1 LSVGN
6 AGYSSSLEFTAIK
19 FFYRSFEVRGGLELN
34 KTSLAVSVTASLGV
48 DNVKTRLTCKVFEV
62 LNPESM

>member
-1 LSVGN
+1 LSVSN
-6 AGYSSSLEFTAIK
+6 AGYSGSLEFAAIK
-19 FFYRSFEVRGGLELN
+19 FFYRGFEIRGGLELN

-48 DNVKTRLTCKVFEV
+48 DDVKARLTCKVFEI